1 MNEKNDS
8 KDKETKTSRKRLSLT
23 GATLDINKI
32 LASKA
37 AVKGKVEIIGDA
49 KPVLKPESATKTK
62 SKSVEPTQ
70 DNANTHKLTNEE
82 QARRDKA
89 VKAALNQEKAPTKSV
104 SQSTPK
110 EINEGAKEHKLE
122 DVIPIEPNEGRS
134 KHGHIKEKY
143 DDPSK
148 ETSDETF
155 PTKKK
160 KSHIFAEAE
169 KRKSNVVKNWK
180 NVSLDKIEDLDSELE
195 ETLEVTE
202 STQVYKYTPPIK
214 RKNKYNKLSKTKI
227 YKEVTLSGDISVKGL
242 ARLMAEKVITVI
254 KGLEKL
260 GITKS
265 ENDVIDVSTAE
276 IVVTALGHS
285 AKVVETLPPDYKY
298 LNFNDDESELSVKP
312 PVVTIMG
319 HVDHGKTTLL
329 DMIRKSNVAQ
339 GESGGITQH
348 LGAYQVKANG
358 NFITFLDTP
367 GHQAFTQIRARGSK
381 VTDIVVIVIAAD
393 DSIKPQTLEAFS
405 HAQSAGVPM
414 IIAINKIDKEGVDPQ
429 KVKIELLQH
438 NIVVEEMGGEILCVE
453 ISAKQNL
460 GIDKLLETILLQ
472 AEMLDLKTNL
482 TALGK
487 ASVVEV
493 KQEKGLGYLA
503 TVLVERGKIKV
514 GDSFVTGLQYGKIK
528 SMRDDNGNLIKE
540 GIPCMP
546 VGIAG
551 FASTVEAGDDFF
563 VVESEAIATE
573 IVNYRKSLVVQEKEK
588 ALSIVDILQSQTEVT
603 VFAMVVKAD
612 TQGSLEAIANS
623 LEKIQH
629 PELEIKVIHGAI
641 GEITESDIM
650 LAKSVKGAIF
660 GFNTRA
666 NKKAKELAEQ
676 EGVTLRYH
684 SIIYNLIDDVK
695 LILSGLL
702 DPDVVENIIG
712 YAEVRE
718 VFNISKVGN
727 IAGCFVTEGIL
738 KRAANVRLLRD
749 NVVIHDGVLST
760 LKRFKE
766 DVKEVKH
773 NFECGVAFENYNDIK
788 VKDVVECYE
797 KQEVK
802 KVVS

>member
-8 KDKETKTSRKRLSLT
+8 KKEEVKTVRKKLSLT
-23 GATLDINKI
+23 GAPLDINKI

-37 AVKGKVEIIGDA
+37 AGKGKVQIIGDV
-49 KPVLKPESATKTK
+49 KPAPKPEVATKPRKTT
-62 SKSVEPTQ
+62 E
-70 DNANTHKLTNEE
+70 DNVPDSASTNKLTDEE
-82 QARRDKA
+82 QTRRSNA
-89 VKAALNQEKAPTKSV
+89 VKAALNQEKTPAKQVHQSSPKEVNDSVKENLVDNFTPPAPTESR
-104 SQSTPK
+104 
-110 EINEGAKEHKLE
+110 A
-122 DVIPIEPNEGRS
+122 
-134 KHGHIKEKY
+134 KHGHGKEKY
-143 DDPSK
+143 D
-148 ETSDETF
+148 ESDKDKFEESL
-155 PTKKK
+155 PAKKK
-160 KSHIFAEAE
+160 KSHLFADVE
-169 KRKSNVVKNWK
+169 KRKSNVVKNWR
-180 NVSLDKIEDLDSELE
+180 NVTIDKIDELDSELE
-195 ETLEVTE
+195 ENLEVAENIQT
-202 STQVYKYTPPIK
+202 YKYTPPVR
-214 RKNKYNKLSKTKI
+214 RKNKYNKLLKTKV
-227 YKEVTLSGDISVKGL
+227 YKEVTLSGDISVKSL
-242 ARLMAEKVITVI
+242 ARLMAEKTITVI
-254 KGLEKL
+254 KALEKL
-260 GITKS
+260 GEIKT
-265 ENDVIDVSTAE
+265 ENDLLDVASAE
-276 IVVTALGHS
+276 LVVNALGHS
-285 AKVVETLPPDYKY
+285 AKILETLPPDYKY
-298 LNFNDDESELSVKP
+298 LHFNDDEVELSPKP

-329 DMIRKSNVAQ
+329 DTIRKSNVAK

-348 LGAYQVKANG
+348 LGAYQVKVNG
-358 NFITFLDTP
+358 QFITFLDTP

-381 VTDIVVIVIAAD
+381 VTDIVIIVIAAD

-414 IIAINKIDKEGVDPQ
+414 IIAINKVDKEGVDPQ

-472 AEMLDLKTNL
+472 AEMLDLKTNIS
-482 TALGK
+482 ALGK

-503 TVLVERGKIKV
+503 TVLVERGTLKV
-514 GDSFVTGLQYGKIK
+514 GDNFVTGLQYGKIK
-528 SMRDDNGNLIKE
+528 SMRDDSGNLIKE
-540 GIPCMP
+540 AFPCMP

-563 VVESEAIATE
+563 VVESEAIANE
-573 IVNYRKSLVVQEKEK
+573 IVNYRKSLVVIEREKS
-588 ALSIVDILQSQTEVT
+588 LSIVDILQSQTEVT

-629 PELEIKVIHGAI
+629 PELEIKVIHSAI

-676 EGVTLRYH
+676 EGVTIRYH

-718 VFNISKVGN
+718 VFNITKVGN
-727 IAGCFVTEGIL
+727 IAGCFVTEGTL
-738 KRAANVRLLRD
+738 KRSANVRLLRD

-760 LKRFKE
+760 LKRFKD
-766 DVKEVKH
+766 DVKEVKQS
-773 NFECGVAFENYNDIK
+773 FECGVAFENYNDIK
-788 VKDVVECYE
+788 VKDVIECYE

-802 KVVS
+802 KVVT